1 MNNSNKEILDLLHQ
15 VWDLNPEL
23 RFQQLIYILQSGYS
37 KKNKDI
43 GKVDRIDK
51 DGFTKTGYDLFYL
64 QDDLFSE
71 YLKEIIDKKS
81 FRVNE

>member
-1 MNNSNKEILDLLHQ
+1 MNNSNKEILGLLHQ

-37 KKNKDI
+37 KENKDI

-51 DGFTKTGYDLFYL
+51 DGFTETGYDLFNL
-64 QDDLFSE
+64 RDDQFTE
-71 YLKEIIDKKS
+71 YMKEVIDKKS
-81 FRVNE
+81 F